1 MTVKRNP
8 FAKKS
13 QNSFLNLVGMITES
27 DEMDETEGLDFD
39 DEAEGDDL
47 GEDDFA
53 DDDMGDDEFGAEE
66 DDDTVTLSIPRS
78 LAMELMDALQAVIDG
93 EEGDDE
99 FGEEGDDEFGDDE
112 FGDDEFG
119 DDDMAEGDDFGGE
132 FGDEDE
138 EESEE
143 VDQDDEDPFIKE
155 EEKKQKEM
163 QDEDEE
169 VLGSDQSNVAQST
182 ISRDGAPKRSKATTT
197 WNTGKTVKSVFDQTV
212 SHEGE
217 PAGVSRDGAPK
228 RSKFSKTWN
237 NSKTVSSRLQPK
249 KHIFEIGK

>member
-13 QNSFLNLVGMITES
+13 ENSFLNLVGMITES

-39 DEAEGDDL
+39 DEAEGEDL

-66 DDDTVTLSIPRS
+66 DGDTVTLSIPRS

-99 FGEEGDDEFGDDE
+99 FGDDDFGGEEFGE
-112 FGDDEFG
+112 
-119 DDDMAEGDDFGGE
+119 DDDMSGDDFSGE

-138 EESEE
+138 EEQEQEQEQEE
-143 VDQDDEDPFIKE
+143 EEEEEDEEEDKE
-155 EEKKQKEM
+155 EAE
-163 QDEDEE
+163 EDEE

-182 ISRDGAPKRSKATTT
+182 ISRNGAPKRSKASTT
-197 WNTGKTVKSVFDQTV
+197 WNTGKTVKSIFDQTV

-228 RSKFSKTWN
+228 RSKFTKNWN

>member
-13 QNSFLNLVGMITES
+13 ENSFLNLVGMITES

-39 DEAEGDDL
+39 DEAEGEDL

-53 DDDMGDDEFGAEE
+53 DDDMGDDEFDTEE
-66 DDDTVTLSIPRS
+66 DGDTVTLSIPRS
-78 LAMELMDALQAVIDG
+78 LAMELMDALQAVIDS

-99 FGEEGDDEFGDDE
+99 FGGEEGDDEFGDDE

-119 DDDMAEGDDFGGE
+119 DDELGDDEFGGGKSSGDDFANEG
-132 FGDEDE
+132 
-138 EESEE
+138 EE
-143 VDQDDEDPFIKE
+143 VKE
-155 EEKKQKEM
+155 EAEEVRE
-163 QDEDEE
+163 EDEE

-182 ISRDGAPKRSKATTT
+182 ISRDGAPKRSKASTT
-197 WNTGKTVKSVFDQTV
+197 WNTGKTVKSIFDQTV

-228 RSKFSKTWN
+228 RSKFTKSWN

>member
-13 QNSFLNLVGMITES
+13 ENSFLNLVGMITES
-27 DEMDETEGLDFD
+27 DEMDEMEGLDFD

-53 DDDMGDDEFGAEE
+53 DDDMGDDEFDTEE
-66 DDDTVTLSIPRS
+66 DGDTVTLSIPRS
-78 LAMELMDALQAVIDG
+78 LAMELMDALQAVIDS

-99 FGEEGDDEFGDDE
+99 FGGEEGDDEFGDDE
-112 FGDDEFG
+112 FGDDEYG
-119 DDDMAEGDDFGGE
+119 DDEFGGE

-138 EESEE
+138 EEQEE
-143 VDQDDEDPFIKE
+143 GAEEAE
-155 EEKKQKEM
+155 EEQEEE
-163 QDEDEE
+163 QEEGAEEAEEDEE

-182 ISRDGAPKRSKATTT
+182 ISRNGAPKRSKATTT

-228 RSKFSKTWN
+228 RSKFSKSWN